1 MKIVGGI
8 SARVSAYRFPGK
20 PLAKIYGLPMIEHVY
35 KRRGM
40 SARVAGRNIAI
51 CDKEVVPETEASG
64 GTAVMTKDTH
74 QRASD
79 QVAEV
84 AEVVGKSEA
93 STGKRIDIVVMFQV
107 DEPMVLGEMLDMVL
121 ALLIFYKDIFVTYL
135 TARIN
140 SIDEPDDFNCIKVV
154 VIR

>member
-8 SARVSAYRFPGK
+8 SARVSAYRFPEK

-40 SARVAGRNIAI
+40 SARVVGRNIAI

-79 QVAEV
+79 QVAEAV
-84 AEVVGKSEA
+84 SKSEA

>member
-1 MKIVGGI
+1 MNISGGM

-20 PLAKIYGLPMIEHVY
+20 PRAKIYGLPMIEHVY

-51 CDKEVVPETEASG
+51 CDKEVVPEAEASG
-64 GTAVMTKDTH
+64 STAVMTKDTH

-79 QVAEV
+79 QV

-93 STGKRIDIVVMFQV
+93 STGKRIDIVVMIQG
-107 DEPMVLGEMLDMVL
+107 DEPMVLGEMLDMAL
-121 ALLIFYKDIFVTYL
+121 ALLIFYKDIYVTNL

-140 SIDEPDDFNCIKVV
+140 SIDEPDDFNCTKVV

>member
-20 PLAKIYGLPMIEHVY
+20 PLAKIYGLPIIEHVY
-35 KRRGM
+35 RRRGM
-40 SARVAGRNIAI
+40 SARVVGRNIAI

-79 QVAEV
+79 QV